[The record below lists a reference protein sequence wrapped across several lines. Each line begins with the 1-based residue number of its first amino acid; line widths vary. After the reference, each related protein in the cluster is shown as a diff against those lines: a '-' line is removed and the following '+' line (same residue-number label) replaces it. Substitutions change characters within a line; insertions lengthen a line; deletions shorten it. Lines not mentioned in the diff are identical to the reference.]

1 RQALSIAINREE
13 INQLVYLGL
22 GKPRQASL
30 MQGVAF
36 YDPEWEKMWAEYD
49 PDRANEILDK
59 MGLKKRDKDGYRLRP
74 DGKTLSLTIDFSSA
88 GTTIPDELELVRRYW
103 EKLGIKVAVR
113 PLERSLYIARC
124 EAGDIE
130 IGLWSFDRN
139 VAVLSDPGRLLGTT
153 TDGPWAPLYALWYT
167 SGGKSGEEPKGDIR
181 KIYQFWDKVKVTAD
195 EKIRDR
201 YFKEIINL
209 HKRNIWIIGL
219 VGELPQP
226 AIAKNNLRNVPDGI
240 IWDDSVRSPKNARPE
255 QFFFKK

>member
-1 RQALSIAINREE
+1 
-13 INQLVYLGL
+13 
-22 GKPRQASL
+22 
-30 MQGVAF
+30 VAF

-49 PDRANEILDK
+49 PNRANEILDK
-59 MGLKKRDKDGYRLRP
+59 MGLKKRDKDGFRLRP
-74 DGKTLSLTIDFSSA
+74 DGKTLAVTVEFASD
-88 GTTIPDELELVRRYW
+88 GTTTSDTLVLVKKYW
-103 EKLGIKVAVR
+103 EQIGIKVAVKSN
-113 PLERSLYIARC
+113 ERSLYTTRC
-124 EAGDIE
+124 NSGDIE
-130 IGLWSFDRN
+130 IGVWSFDRN

-181 KIYQFWDKVKVTAD
+181 KIYELWDKVKVTTD
-195 EKIRDR
+195 EKQRDK

-226 AIAKNNLRNVPDGI
+226 AIAKNNIRNVPEEVV
-240 IWDDSVRSPKNARPE
+240 WDDTVRAPKNARPE